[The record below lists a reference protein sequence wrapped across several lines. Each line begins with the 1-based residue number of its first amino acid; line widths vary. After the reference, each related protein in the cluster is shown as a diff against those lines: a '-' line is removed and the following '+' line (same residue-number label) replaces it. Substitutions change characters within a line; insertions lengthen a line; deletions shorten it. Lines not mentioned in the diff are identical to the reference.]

1 MKTIGQI
8 AALTGISTRT
18 LQYYDEIGL
27 LKPSKLTPSGYR
39 LYSSEA
45 LERLQQI
52 LFFKEL
58 GFKLQEIRKILEKPE
73 FDKRIAYGKQKQMLL
88 LKRNRID
95 RLIELLGRLEKGETC
110 MSFKEFDLS
119 EYIDA
124 LESFKDSNEDAVI
137 KHWGSMEAFDELL
150 QQLKMNESD
159 AARLAIKQF
168 GSVEKYTA
176 AMKYNMEHFAE
187 IMEQQQTLTEEDRD
201 EFFNKQNSLFEKL
214 TSDLAEP
221 ASCDRVQKVVHELVV
236 FTQEKAP
243 VPDLGEGYWDMVIE
257 SYSSETAKEIVD
269 TKYGPGAS
277 SYIAQA
283 LQSYFSKSK
292 PVI

>member
-1 MKTIGQI
+1 MKTIGQM

-39 LYSSEA
+39 LYSGDA

-58 GFKLQEIRKILEKPE
+58 GFKLQEIKEILEKPE
-73 FDKRIAYGKQKQMLL
+73 FDKRAAYGKQKQMLL

-95 RLIELLGRLEKGETC
+95 RLIELLSKLEKGETC

-124 LESFKDSNEDAVI
+124 LENFKDSNEDAVI
-137 KHWGSMEAFDELL
+137 EHWGSMDAFNELVQKVKKDE
-150 QQLKMNESD
+150 SG

-168 GSVEKYTA
+168 GSIEKYTE
-176 AMKYNMEHFAE
+176 AMKSNMEHFAE
-187 IMEQQQTLTEEDRD
+187 IMNRQQTLTEEHRD
-201 EFFNKQNSLFEKL
+201 EILKKQNALFEQL
-214 TSDLAEP
+214 TADLEQP
-221 ASCDRVQKVVHELVV
+221 ASSEQIQRIVHELVA
-236 FTQEKAP
+236 FTHETTP
-243 VPDLGEGYWDMVIE
+243 VPDLGEGYWDMVME
-257 SYSSETAKEIVD
+257 SYGNETAKKIVD
-269 TKYGPGAS
+269 AKYGPGAS

-283 LQSYFSKSK
+283 LRYYFSK
-292 PVI
+292 PTAVI

>member
-58 GFKLQEIRKILEKPE
+58 GFKLQEIKKILEKPE

-150 QQLKMNESD
+150 HKLKNNESD

-176 AMKYNMEHFAE
+176 AMKYNMEHFAKL
-187 IMEQQQTLTEEDRD
+187 MDRQQELTEEDRD
-201 EFFNKQNSLFEKL
+201 EIFSKQNALFEKL

-236 FTQEKAP
+236 FTQDTAP

-257 SYSSETAKEIVD
+257 SYSSETAKEIID

-277 SYIAQA
+277 TYIAQA
-283 LQSYFSKSK
+283 LQSYFSNSK

>member
-110 MSFKEFDLS
+110 MSFREFDLS

>member
-58 GFKLQEIRKILEKPE
+58 GFKLQEIRKILENPE

-110 MSFKEFDLS
+110 MSFREFDLS